1 MKRRFD
7 GSRIM
12 TNDWLPPSD
21 NSLAQTV
28 LVGTWAEGLDN
39 LHPEIYS
46 LLDAALSTYLRRV
59 LRSGLTNL
67 RNEPRLPHVTEVA
80 NSIQN
85 LWNCFFPVNKSLPF
99 YSHWRSLFRM
109 ILEPLFNLVVS
120 ISTTLVSTVF
130 RYFFPKKEND
140 EERSWKQYM
149 IYSIY
154 AIIGMSILS
163 ITFLIHLGIG
173 YFIHSGLSAGL
184 RLQTE
189 GLEFQVWYFF

>member
-1 MKRRFD
+1 MVNIIDLKREINHILGDKSTEYFKLLTLFFSGRVEKDKVTADVQSLFPTDKLKYHNRFVSFLLGQPVDIDPAIQEKYKNVKERNNQMKRRFD

-85 LWNCFFPVNKSLPF
+85 L
-99 YSHWRSLFRM
+99 
-109 ILEPLFNLVVS
+109 
-120 ISTTLVSTVF
+120 
-130 RYFFPKKEND
+130 
-140 EERSWKQYM
+140 
-149 IYSIY
+149 
-154 AIIGMSILS
+154 
-163 ITFLIHLGIG
+163 
-173 YFIHSGLSAGL
+173 
-184 RLQTE
+184 
-189 GLEFQVWYFF
+189 

>member
-1 MKRRFD
+1 MTLPLIFNLDVKERNNTMKRRFD

-85 LWNCFFPVNKSLPF
+85 L
-99 YSHWRSLFRM
+99 
-109 ILEPLFNLVVS
+109 
-120 ISTTLVSTVF
+120 
-130 RYFFPKKEND
+130 
-140 EERSWKQYM
+140 
-149 IYSIY
+149 
-154 AIIGMSILS
+154 
-163 ITFLIHLGIG
+163 
-173 YFIHSGLSAGL
+173 
-184 RLQTE
+184 
-189 GLEFQVWYFF
+189 